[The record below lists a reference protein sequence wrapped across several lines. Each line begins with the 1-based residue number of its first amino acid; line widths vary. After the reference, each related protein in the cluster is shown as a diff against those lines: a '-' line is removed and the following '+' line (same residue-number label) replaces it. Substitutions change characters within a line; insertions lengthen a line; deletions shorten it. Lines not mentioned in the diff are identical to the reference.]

1 MEKFTLIELKLIS
14 EILEFRFY
22 DMFMSH
28 NKRDKNV
35 KISDFKTLGKHHFP
49 DIRFKELIEKGFV
62 THIKCKTFFH
72 HADYFSINFK
82 TLEKFVKEINEF
94 IYYVPK
100 EKRDL
105 SYTKR
110 RINFYCKYYG
120 YNFGSDNANH
130 VISGYIEKCN
140 GHYISHTTKDCVMTF
155 YGELMKHKQEI
166 FEIYGKG

>member
-62 THIKCKTFFH
+62 THIKCKTF
-72 HADYFSINFK
+72 SIMQIIFQ
-82 TLEKFVKEINEF
+82 L
-94 IYYVPK
+94 
-100 EKRDL
+100 
-105 SYTKR
+105 
-110 RINFYCKYYG
+110 
-120 YNFGSDNANH
+120 
-130 VISGYIEKCN
+130 IS
-140 GHYISHTTKDCVMTF
+140 
-155 YGELMKHKQEI
+155 KHWKNSL
-166 FEIYGKG
+166 KK